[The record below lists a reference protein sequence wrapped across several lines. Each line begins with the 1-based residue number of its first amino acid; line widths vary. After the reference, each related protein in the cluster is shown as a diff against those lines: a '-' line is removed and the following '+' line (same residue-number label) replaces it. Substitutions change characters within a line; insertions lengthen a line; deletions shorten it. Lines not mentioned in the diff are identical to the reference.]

1 MLIRITGRAAVS
13 LDNGEPVT
21 ARSIIR
27 QLDGAE
33 SAETCSDYLDSDL
46 ADLGITGGTVKLSHE
61 AGEGW
66 FRVSTEYTAPVKLE
80 PAQLSRLAC
89 DTAGQWSD
97 GIGEACFDELAER
110 LGVVIDLS
118 PLGLEKGLH
127 VEQIDDGSNAG
138 NPKTALAKAA
148 RDGDIA
154 SLRKHLNAGEDTETR
169 LQGYTPLHL
178 AVIYGQTA
186 TALELIARGADVDA
200 LDPQGENPLSL
211 AAMSNSIDDAD
222 AARVARAL
230 LERGASVDGPRGPD
244 AKPGDRPYTPLY
256 MAETRNKAMLATVLR
271 EFDAA
276 E

>member
-1 MLIRITGRAAVS
+1 MPIRITGRAAVN
-13 LDNGEPVT
+13 LENGEPIT
-21 ARSIIR
+21 ARSIVR

-46 ADLGITGGTVKLSHE
+46 ADLGITGGTVKLSHD
-61 AGEGW
+61 AGEGR
-66 FRVSTEYTAPVKLE
+66 FRVSTEYTSPVKLK

-118 PLGLEKGLH
+118 PLGQPKDLH
-127 VEQIDDGSNAG
+127 VEQIDDGRNVG
-138 NPKTALAKAA
+138 KPKTALAEAA
-148 RDGDIA
+148 REGDMA
-154 SLRKHLNAGEDTETR
+154 SLRRHLNAEVDTETR

-186 TALELIARGADVDA
+186 TALELIARGANINA
-200 LDPQGENPLSL
+200 LDPQDENPLSL
-211 AAMSNSIDDAD
+211 AAMSNTINDAD

-230 LERGASVDGPRGPD
+230 LERGASVYGPRGMD
-244 AKPGDRPYTPLY
+244 ANPEDGQYTPLY
-256 MAETRNKAMLATVLR
+256 MAEIRKKAMLATVLR

-276 E
+276 K